1 MMKKNRNKSL
11 PGGLCILKSQIM
23 MKLTVVL
30 LLVSSLGAVAQN
42 VTVKM
47 KNSSFIQVAKEIQ
60 KQTELTFLYN
70 DAKVGGIVGLN
81 PDFTN
86 ADVKA
91 VLEFCL
97 KGSGLS
103 FSIVDNTVVISPA
116 RQAQQQDDKLRISG
130 KVTDERG
137 LPLPGVNILI
147 KGTTLGYISDVE
159 GNYTAV
165 CAKGDTL
172 LFSMI
177 GFESQIRAVNDE
189 KPMNVKMKESI
200 ESLDEVVVVS
210 TGYSRLPKER
220 ATGSF
225 SVVTAKE
232 LEKRPSPNILNRL
245 EGVVPGV
252 YVDVK
257 KSDMTFLYGSNRQD
271 GQLEEQ
277 SNISMNIRGKSSFS
291 DAMTRPLLVVD
302 GFPTD
307 LELKNLNPND
317 VESITFLKDAAAASI
332 WGARAANGVIVIE
345 TKKGK
350 KSGKPGTTINFGMNV
365 MTSASPRFS
374 TLPVMTSAEMIDY
387 EREMVDKGYITR
399 PVSSAWGA
407 GYAIST
413 AAKLL
418 LDAKDGVISQ
428 DVANAEL
435 EKLASRSAYRDVK
448 KYLLQSSFSQQYNL
462 SFSGASEQMSYFL
475 SASYANERSN
485 TKGNNGDRFTLTSN
499 LNFKLMNW
507 ATLTTG
513 IRASLLN
520 IKDNGL
526 GLSSMQASLGILPL
540 MPYDQLVDDN
550 GNRVDYYRYDEVFV
564 KEREALGYQSW
575 RYNYLDELDNKDNT
589 RKEQAVALTMGLN
602 IPVPGVK
609 GLALDGSF
617 MYEKTNNKVRNY
629 ENENTYAARD
639 RYNYATRYDEST
651 GTLTHGLPGGA
662 LLNVAHTDA
671 RNYSLRG
678 QLNYDNTIAEIHQV
692 SALAGIEFRETRTW
706 QNGAYYY
713 GYNEQTLLAASQIQN
728 PYTNIWGWNSYLL
741 DGSPE
746 TDYQRRFLSYY
757 GNLSYTLMN
766 KYVVT
771 GSVRYDDYNNFGVDR
786 KYRATPMWSTGL
798 SWHIGREDFI
808 QDNVGW
814 LNQLTFRTTYGYNG
828 NIDQNQYPF
837 TQISLTTGN
846 DGYTQLPSSS
856 INFAAN
862 PSVRWEK
869 TGVLNFGLDFA
880 VLNHRLSGTIELY
893 RKYSRDL
900 FADYQINPIFGA
912 NASSSYTL
920 SRNAAKVNGKGIDLA
935 LNGTIVQR
943 KDFTYRAN
951 LTFSYNSNEVKSSP
965 YEMSSYFYSSG
976 GGSASML
983 EGYSMSNFWAY
994 RWAGLDENGDA
1005 LVYNADGEII
1015 KSTENV
1021 TNDDLVY
1028 MGTLTPK
1035 YFGGFFNTFSYKG
1048 LSLYVG
1054 ITYKFGH
1061 IFQKPTIAQQ
1071 AGGRNTYYEINE
1083 DMAKRWRVAGDEE
1096 TTDVPRIGTNANSFT
1111 RYRGADI
1118 HVLKGDHIRL
1128 REVALTYDIPS
1139 RWLNKL
1145 MINSGSIG
1153 FTATNLGLIWKKNNA
1168 GIDPD
1173 FIPNS
1178 RNLTMAPTPSY
1189 NFSLNLNF

>member
-11 PGGLCILKSQIM
+11 PGGLCLLKSQIM

-177 GFESQIRAVNDE
+177 GFESQTRAVNDE

-399 PVSSAWGA
+399 PVSSAWGPA
-407 GYAIST
+407 T
-413 AAKLL
+413 
-418 LDAKDGVISQ
+418 
-428 DVANAEL
+428 
-435 EKLASRSAYRDVK
+435 
-448 KYLLQSSFSQQYNL
+448 L
-462 SFSGASEQMSYFL
+462 SLRRQSYF
-475 SASYANERSN
+475 
-485 TKGNNGDRFTLTSN
+485 
-499 LNFKLMNW
+499 W
-507 ATLTTG
+507 
-513 IRASLLN
+513 
-520 IKDNGL
+520 
-526 GLSSMQASLGILPL
+526 
-540 MPYDQLVDDN
+540 
-550 GNRVDYYRYDEVFV
+550 
-564 KEREALGYQSW
+564 
-575 RYNYLDELDNKDNT
+575 T
-589 RKEQAVALTMGLN
+589 RK
-602 IPVPGVK
+602 
-609 GLALDGSF
+609 
-617 MYEKTNNKVRNY
+617 
-629 ENENTYAARD
+629 
-639 RYNYATRYDEST
+639 
-651 GTLTHGLPGGA
+651 
-662 LLNVAHTDA
+662 
-671 RNYSLRG
+671 
-678 QLNYDNTIAEIHQV
+678 
-692 SALAGIEFRETRTW
+692 
-706 QNGAYYY
+706 
-713 GYNEQTLLAASQIQN
+713 
-728 PYTNIWGWNSYLL
+728 
-741 DGSPE
+741 
-746 TDYQRRFLSYY
+746 
-757 GNLSYTLMN
+757 
-766 KYVVT
+766 
-771 GSVRYDDYNNFGVDR
+771 
-786 KYRATPMWSTGL
+786 
-798 SWHIGREDFI
+798 
-808 QDNVGW
+808 
-814 LNQLTFRTTYGYNG
+814 
-828 NIDQNQYPF
+828 
-837 TQISLTTGN
+837 
-846 DGYTQLPSSS
+846 
-856 INFAAN
+856 
-862 PSVRWEK
+862 
-869 TGVLNFGLDFA
+869 
-880 VLNHRLSGTIELY
+880 
-893 RKYSRDL
+893 
-900 FADYQINPIFGA
+900 
-912 NASSSYTL
+912 
-920 SRNAAKVNGKGIDLA
+920 
-935 LNGTIVQR
+935 
-943 KDFTYRAN
+943 
-951 LTFSYNSNEVKSSP
+951 
-965 YEMSSYFYSSG
+965 
-976 GGSASML
+976 
-983 EGYSMSNFWAY
+983 
-994 RWAGLDENGDA
+994 
-1005 LVYNADGEII
+1005 
-1015 KSTENV
+1015 
-1021 TNDDLVY
+1021 
-1028 MGTLTPK
+1028 
-1035 YFGGFFNTFSYKG
+1035 
-1048 LSLYVG
+1048 
-1054 ITYKFGH
+1054 
-1061 IFQKPTIAQQ
+1061 
-1071 AGGRNTYYEINE
+1071 
-1083 DMAKRWRVAGDEE
+1083 MA
-1096 TTDVPRIGTNANSFT
+1096 
-1111 RYRGADI
+1111 
-1118 HVLKGDHIRL
+1118 
-1128 REVALTYDIPS
+1128 
-1139 RWLNKL
+1139 
-1145 MINSGSIG
+1145 
-1153 FTATNLGLIWKKNNA
+1153 
-1168 GIDPD
+1168 
-1173 FIPNS
+1173 
-1178 RNLTMAPTPSY
+1178 
-1189 NFSLNLNF
+1189 